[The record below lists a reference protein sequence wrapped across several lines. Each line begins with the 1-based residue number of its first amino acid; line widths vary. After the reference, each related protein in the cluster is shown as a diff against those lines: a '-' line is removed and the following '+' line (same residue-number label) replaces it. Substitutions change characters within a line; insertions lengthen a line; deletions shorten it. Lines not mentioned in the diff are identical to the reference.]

1 MMNTLEFLRAILPE
15 EGVHYVGIMQ
25 EGKHGMAHHHFLA
38 LEDMAEAIRR
48 LDAKPGLA
56 VYHAC
61 ASYRELF
68 VEVPDRRTGELKKK
82 RRIAENASQ
91 VKALWA
97 DLDVGEDKATKGKGY
112 ATQKDAAAAMLGFCR
127 DAGFPAPMIV
137 NSGSGLH
144 FYWPFEE
151 AIDADEWVMLGANF
165 KVVLAH
171 YGVLADPTRTADVA
185 SVLRPVGSHNR
196 KYGEKE
202 VKVIKAAG
210 PYPVEVLRDRLGE
223 LVSELGL
230 DVFTHSPPSYANGLN
245 DDLLAHAYPEIEVD
259 AEVVADGCQQ
269 VRMMRDTQGDVEYE
283 HWRGVIGILTFC
295 KDGHA
300 KAHEWSERRI
310 DTGHGQN
317 DVDTKYMTW
326 NSGPSTC
333 EFFGTIN
340 PSGCD
345 GCKFKDTIK
354 SPLVLGRVEP
364 EPEKELQKEAIVD
377 DKPIIVDVPEELPG
391 FKYDESL
398 HQMVHYVRNKD
409 GVLEA
414 IPFSHYHVYP
424 MTRICQSDG
433 TFAVRVRMHMP
444 KKKLREFDLPTYV
457 VAVGGQELAKEMG
470 KYEHMITDN
479 KDAAMHL
486 TAYMRNALNRLV
498 RETEEMHTMTS
509 FGWKDGMS
517 AFLIGDRLYKKD
529 GTTHK
534 VVLGGTAAS
543 KAIAF
548 PVPRGTP
555 EGWADGVNYLYN
567 REGAEAMQYALCSAF
582 GSILSPF
589 GETLYKGIPLALTSS
604 GSGKGKTTVCQAAL
618 YAFGDANVLTIN
630 GKQGMTDN
638 ARPGLMG
645 TYNNIPMLVDEIT
658 RIKDDELSALL
669 YAASNGKDKERMV
682 SRQGQGVVLAEASTW
697 AMSMYMTAN
706 KHLSLLLSSGQGNTK
721 AEAVRIFEIKMD
733 NYKMVELPT
742 LEVSVANNKIER
754 NMGSA
759 GEKFVQWCVTH
770 VDEIEA
776 RFIATNKM
784 LTELNA
790 HTTHAEYRY
799 YRQHAVC
806 TLVAAGIMKE
816 LGMLGFDTER
826 LQDFTTKHI
835 DKMCADAT
843 EYNEVSHEEALNRM
857 INFLSPRILNTV
869 EYRGKNDA
877 RGPEDVGNIH
887 GEVAGRYILGDALG
901 KEPLAGRLYLVKKEI
916 RDWCLKN
923 RVDYDSIIEDATDK
937 GWVIHVEDDRFQI
950 GRGTNRVSPQ
960 VRCLVLDTNRM
971 SGEGVKPS
979 LHVVQHGDRQ
989 A

>member
-1 MMNTLEFLRAILPE
+1 MMDTLEFLRAILPE
-15 EGVHYVGIMQ
+15 DGVHYVGIMQ
-25 EGKHGMAHHHFLA
+25 EGRIGMAHHTALT
-38 LEDMAEAIRR
+38 LEDMAATIHRM
-48 LDAKPGLA
+48 DAKPGVS

-61 ASYRELF
+61 ASYRELY

-82 RRIAENASQ
+82 RRIAENAAQ

-97 DLDVGEDKATKGKGY
+97 DLDVGDDKVAKGKGY
-112 ATQKDAAAAMLGFCR
+112 ATQKEAAAAVLGFCQQT
-127 DAGFPAPMIV
+127 GFPAPMIV
-137 NSGSGLH
+137 NSGGGLH

-165 KVVLAH
+165 KAVLAH
-171 YGVLADPTRTADVA
+171 FGVLADPTRTADVA

-196 KYGEKE
+196 KYGEKQ
-202 VKVIKAAG
+202 VKVVKAAG
-210 PYPVEVLRDRLGE
+210 PYPVAQLREILGN
-223 LVSELGL
+223 LVSQYSL
-230 DVFTHSPPSYANGLN
+230 DVFTPLAPSSYGGLN

-259 AEVVADGCQQ
+259 ADVVAEGCQQ
-269 VRMMRDTQGDVEYE
+269 VKAMRDTQGDVEYE

-300 KAHEWSERRI
+300 KAHEWSARRAE
-310 DTGHGQN
+310 TGHGQN
-317 DVDTKYMTW
+317 DVDTKFMTW

-333 EFFGTIN
+333 DFFASIN
-340 PSGCD
+340 SSGCD
-345 GCKFKDTIK
+345 GCPHKGNIK
-354 SPLVLGRVEP
+354 SPLVLGRIEP
-364 EPEKELQKEAIVD
+364 TPETEIQQEAIVD
-377 DKPIIVDVPEELPG
+377 NKPVIVDVPDDLPG
-391 FKYDESL
+391 YKFDESIN
-398 HQMVHYVRNKD
+398 QMVHYVRNKD
-409 GVLEA
+409 GMLEA
-414 IPFSHYHVYP
+414 VPFGHYRIYP
-424 MTRICQSDG
+424 IARICQSDG
-433 TFAVRVRMHMP
+433 TFSVRVRMHMP
-444 KKKLREFDLPTYV
+444 KKKLREFDLPAYV
-457 VAVGGQELAKEMG
+457 VAAGGQELAKEMG

-498 RETEEMHTMTS
+498 KETEEMHTMTS

-517 AFLIGDRLYKKD
+517 AFLLGDRLYKKD
-529 GTTHK
+529 GTIHK

-543 KAIAF
+543 KAQAF
-548 PVPRGTP
+548 PVPRGTV
-555 EGWADGVNYLYN
+555 EGWVEGVNYMYD
-567 REGAEAMQYALCSAF
+567 RPGAEAMQYALCSAF

-618 YAFGDANVLTIN
+618 YAFGDGNALTIN

-638 ARPGLMG
+638 ARASLMG
-645 TYNNIPMLVDEIT
+645 TYNNVAMLVDEIT

-682 SRQGQGVVLAEASTW
+682 SKQGLGVVLAETQTW

-733 NYKMVELPT
+733 NYKMIELPT

-754 NMGSA
+754 NMGCA
-759 GEKFVQWCVTH
+759 GEKFIQWCVAN

-776 RFIATNKM
+776 RFIATNKK
-784 LTELNA
+784 LTEINA

-816 LGMLGFDTER
+816 LGLVGFDLGA

-857 INFLSPRILNTV
+857 INYLSPRIMSTV
-869 EYRGKNDA
+869 EYRAAKDA
-877 RGPEDVGNIH
+877 RGPEEVSNIH

-901 KEPLAGRLYLVKKEI
+901 KEPLAGRLYLVKKEV

-923 RVDYDSIIEDATDK
+923 RVDYDSIIEDADSK
-937 GWVIHVEDDRFQI
+937 GWVIHADDDRFQI
-950 GRGTNRVSPQ
+950 GRGTNKVSPQ
-960 VRCLVLDTNRM
+960 VRCLILDTHRM
-971 SGEGVKPS
+971 AGEGVKPS
-979 LHVVQHGDRQ
+979 LHVVHTGDKQ